1 MFALCSGVA
10 VPARADSNE
19 SLNIVGFRGI
29 RRAHCNRALDFMFAL
44 CSGVAV
50 PARADSDESLNIVG
64 FRGICRAHCNPAVIF
79 IAPWHNRLLGGRCGM
94 FGNPKGGNAME
105 CLLLTETL

>member
-1 MFALCSGVA
+1 MLWNVFSSRQLCSCCGVA

-29 RRAHCNRALDFMFAL
+29 RRAHCN
-44 CSGVAV
+44 
-50 PARADSDESLNIVG
+50 
-64 FRGICRAHCNPAVIF
+64 PAVIF
-79 IAPWHNRLLGGRCGM
+79 SAPWHNRLLGGRCGK

-105 CLLLTETL
+105 CLLLTATLQLLGWIVSKSWHPKNV